1 MKNKLIKNYFEILGN
16 KKENQRK
23 FCVLDNKKTGRSVIF
38 EKNNKKAIKFMKNK
52 FASSKKKIAYILIKL
67 KILCLFKKK
76 LFLDSNIGQLI
87 YFGGQTKIF
96 NFDNNTVISFMRGP
110 GWEKDFIK
118 NKKQQKKL
126 SKKGFAPKI
135 LNLNEKIPFCVEELL
150 EEGNKLSE
158 EIIFKKLVN
167 YYKTQKKTKVSY
179 SSYIKKLKNKKKFS
193 LLPFYIKNELEKI
206 EKKKEFFYVVKI
218 HGDFEKN
225 QILLKEKEILF
236 TDWEIKKELILTDL
250 FNFFKKKKK
259 IIEDRNFRRILNM
272 FPEEISKN
280 LKEYFIVSQTEA
292 FLNGFLSYKDLIKK
306 TKKLFLSKSKKC

>member
-16 KKENQRK
+16 KKENQKK

-135 LNLNEKIPFCVEELL
+135 LNLNEKIPFCGEELL
-150 EEGNKLSE
+150 KEASNIDEKK
-158 EIIFKKLVN
+158 IFQRLLK
-167 YYKTQKKTKVSY
+167 YYNLQKKTKIPFSKY
-179 SSYIKKLKNKKKFS
+179 IQKLEKEENFSKLPLKLKEELSKIKKQKGF
-193 LLPFYIKNELEKI
+193 FYILN
-206 EKKKEFFYVVKI
+206 I

-225 QILLKEKEILF
+225 QILLKNKEIIFTDWQIKKDLILFDLLNFYRKEKDILKSKKFKEIL
-236 TDWEIKKELILTDL
+236 EL
-250 FNFFKKKKK
+250 
-259 IIEDRNFRRILNM
+259 
-272 FPEEISKN
+272 FPKEISKDFEKY
-280 LKEYFIVSQTEA
+280 LWIFKA
-292 FLNGFLSYKDLIKK
+292 
-306 TKKLFLSKSKKC
+306 KLFLSKSKKC